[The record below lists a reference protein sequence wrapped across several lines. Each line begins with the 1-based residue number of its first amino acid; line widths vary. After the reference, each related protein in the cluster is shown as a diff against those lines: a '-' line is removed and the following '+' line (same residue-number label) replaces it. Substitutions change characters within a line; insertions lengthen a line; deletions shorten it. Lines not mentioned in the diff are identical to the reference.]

1 MEIDYIIV
9 GAGSAGCTLA
19 NRISESGQNSVA
31 IIEFGGT
38 DLSPLIQM
46 PAALSYPMN
55 MTKYDWGFSSE
66 PEKNLNDR
74 RLATP
79 RGKVVGGSS
88 SINGMVYVR
97 GHPRDFDHWSQ
108 LGALG
113 WSFSDVLP
121 YFKRMENWD
130 SGGHGGDKMWRG
142 DSGPLHVGR
151 GSRINPLNNM
161 FVQAA
166 KQAGYEVTDDY
177 NGQKQEGFGPMDQTI
192 YKGRRWSAAN
202 AYLRG
207 ALKKKNV
214 IQITGLVNKV
224 LFDGI
229 KAVGVE
235 IKKHDQTI
243 SVLKARKE
251 IIISSSTINSPKI
264 LMLSGIGPAEH
275 LKSKGI
281 EVLLD
286 RPGVGSNLQDHLEIY
301 VQQACKTPITLYKYW
316 NNLSKLLIGFKWVL
330 AKKGLGASNHF
341 ETAGFIRSRAGIEY
355 PNVQFHFLPIAVRYD
370 GKIASDG
377 HGWQAH
383 VGPMRS
389 DSRGEVRL
397 RSKNFEDEPII
408 KFNYMSCETDW
419 IEFRKC
425 VRITR
430 TIFAQAAFDDV
441 RGDEIAPGKE
451 CQSNEDIDAFI
462 RQNAE
467 SAYHPC
473 GTCKM
478 GAVSDV
484 MAVVDPECRV
494 IGTRGLRVVD
504 SSIFPSIPNGNIN
517 APTIMVAEKA
527 SDHILKKKPLKADN
541 SKPWINPRWKAS
553 DR

>member
-1 MEIDYIIV
+1 
-9 GAGSAGCTLA
+9 
-19 NRISESGQNSVA
+19 
-31 IIEFGGT
+31 
-38 DLSPLIQM
+38 
-46 PAALSYPMN
+46 
-55 MTKYDWGFSSE
+55 
-66 PEKNLNDR
+66 
-74 RLATP
+74 
-79 RGKVVGGSS
+79 
-88 SINGMVYVR
+88 
-97 GHPRDFDHWSQ
+97 
-108 LGALG
+108 
-113 WSFSDVLP
+113 
-121 YFKRMENWD
+121 
-130 SGGHGGDKMWRG
+130 
-142 DSGPLHVGR
+142 
-151 GSRINPLNNM
+151 
-161 FVQAA
+161 
-166 KQAGYEVTDDY
+166 
-177 NGQKQEGFGPMDQTI
+177 
-192 YKGRRWSAAN
+192 
-202 AYLRG
+202 
-207 ALKKKNV
+207 
-214 IQITGLVNKV
+214 
-224 LFDGI
+224 
-229 KAVGVE
+229 
-235 IKKHDQTI
+235 
-243 SVLKARKE
+243 
-251 IIISSSTINSPKI
+251 
-264 LMLSGIGPAEH
+264 MLSGIGPAEH

-316 NNLSKLLIGFKWVL
+316 NNLSKLLIGFKWML

-370 GKIASDG
+370 GKVASDG

-397 RSKNFEDEPII
+397 RSKSFEDEPII
-408 KFNYMSCETDW
+408 KFNYMNCETDW

-430 TIFAQAAFDDV
+430 TIFGQAAFDDV